1 MRAFVCFLPVVA
13 ASMLVNAAT
22 MVPAAVGHRSG
33 STALQPINA
42 DAGAAGAALARVR
55 DYVIAGGHNEQRPF
69 MVIDKR
75 RARLFVLSSQGR
87 IEAESPILLGA
98 ARGDFSAAGI
108 GERNLSDIL
117 PHEKTTPAG
126 WFYARPGTNLAGED
140 ILWLDYDAAVSI
152 HRVRA
157 TNPAERRLER
167 LASETPADNRISFGC
182 INVPKDFYERWLR
195 AGRGGD
201 GVWVYVIPETMPF
214 ETFVAGRAP
223 EVLRE
228 AAGSR

>member
-13 ASMLVNAAT
+13 ASVLVNATT
-22 MVPAAVGHRSG
+22 MVPAPGDRAG
-33 STALQPINA
+33 STAVRPLTA
-42 DAGAAGAALARVR
+42 DAGAAGSALARVR
-55 DYVIAGGHNEQRPF
+55 DYVIAGGYNEQRPF
-69 MVIDKR
+69 MVIDKQ
-75 RARLFVLSSQGR
+75 RARLFVLSSHGQ

-108 GERNLSDIL
+108 GERDLPGIR

-126 WFYARPGTNLAGED
+126 WFYSRPGTNLAGED
-140 ILWLDYDAAVSI
+140 VLWLDYDAAVSI

-167 LASETPADNRISFGC
+167 LATPTPADNRISYGC
-182 INVPKDFYERWLR
+182 INVPRDFYERWVPR
-195 AGRGGD
+195 VAGVE

-214 ETFVAGRAP
+214 ETFVAGRAAIG
-223 EVLRE
+223 LR
-228 AAGSR
+228 